1 MPLEPMSIAL
11 LALLGLLGGFMAGL
25 LGIGGGMILVPFTS
39 AILAAQGVGA
49 ELALKMAIATSMAT
63 IVFTSI
69 SSVRAHHRRGAVRWD
84 LVRRLAPG
92 IVAGA
97 ALASLGA
104 FALIKGPA
112 LGVVFAVF
120 VFFSGTQMLLNKKPA
135 ATRQLPG
142 AAGLAGMGGVIGFLS
157 GLVGAGGG
165 FVSVPFM
172 TWCNVPI
179 HQAVATSAALGFPIA
194 GSPSA
199 GCPPGRWAMCG
210 CPRWRPLPRAAC
222 SWPRWGR
229 ARPMHCRWA
238 SSSACLAWCFT
249 RWAHTCCTRRWA
261 DGRIGLGRSG
271 RLEASKAGA
280 DLIGVKCRS
289 SPVPLGHH
297 AMNSGAK

>member
-49 ELALKMAIATSMAT
+49 ELVLKMAIATSMAT

-194 GSPSA
+194 LANTA
-199 GCPPGRWAMCG
+199 GYVAGGQSVGGLPAWSLGYVWLPALAAIASCSVLMA
-210 CPRWRPLPRAAC
+210 PLGARAAHAL
-222 SWPRWGR
+222 PVGKLKRV
-229 ARPMHCRWA
+229 
-238 SSSACLAWCFT
+238 F
-249 RWAHTCCTRRWA
+249 
-261 DGRIGLGRSG
+261 GLV
-271 RLEASKAGA
+271 LYALGA
-280 DLIGVKCRS
+280 YMLHKT
-289 SPVPLGHH
+289 LG
-297 AMNSGAK
+297 